1 MANKIL
7 VTSALPYAN
16 GPLHVGHIAGAYLP
30 ADIYV
35 RYQRLR
41 KRDIVYICATDEH
54 GVPITITAE
63 KEGITPQEV
72 VDRYHNMIK
81 DSFERFGMSFDHFS
95 ATHRQIHH
103 KTSQEFFLTLYEKGY
118 VDQQEIQQMFC
129 ATCDRF
135 LPDRYIEGI
144 CPVCSSD
151 GARGDQCEKCGRWLS
166 PEEIINPKCKICGST
181 PEMRASTHWFLRLDK
196 FQDQLAAWLDSKPG
210 WKDNVRKFCE
220 EWFKAG
226 LKPRAITR
234 DIDWGIPVPLE
245 EAKGKVLYVWFDAP
259 IGYVS
264 ATKEWAEKLGEPEK
278 WKEYWQNPDC
288 ELVHFI
294 GKDNIVFHAMVW
306 PAQLMGQDNYVLPT
320 DIPANEFLN
329 LENEK
334 ISTSRNFAVWLH
346 EALDDFPADYLR
358 YYLTVIA
365 PERAD
370 SNFVWDE
377 FQNRVNGEFADIF
390 GNLVN
395 RSLTFVKRFSAGKIP
410 PLKKVREEDQAILDQ
425 IKATKDNMTDAIEH
439 YQFKRALAEWI
450 NLARVG
456 NQYFQKSAPW
466 DLQKTD
472 PDACGTVLH
481 ICSLL
486 VKNLAVLGA
495 PFVPFTAQK
504 TWETLGLTGSV
515 HVQNWED
522 IGNYTLEAGHPI
534 ADKWGILVGKVDDKA
549 IQRQKEKLGLLLA
562 QGKPGQKQEQPA
574 ISYPEIKPLISI
586 DEFAKVDLRA
596 GKVLQAEKVKKSK
609 KLIKMRIDIGSEQR
623 TILAGLAQ
631 HYEPEQLIGKTV
643 IVVVNLEPATLMGQE
658 SQGMV
663 LAGVYGDDLSVTAFE
678 KSDVPP
684 GATER

>member
-1 MANKIL
+1 MTRKIL

-30 ADIYV
+30 SDIYV

-41 KRDIVYICATDEH
+41 KSDILYVCATDEH

-72 VDRYHNMIK
+72 VDRYHTIIK
-81 DSFERFGMSFDHFS
+81 DSFKRFGMSFDHFS
-95 ATHRQIHH
+95 ATHRQVHH
-103 KTSQEFFLTLYEKGY
+103 KTSQEFFLKLYEKGY
-118 VDQQEIQQMFC
+118 IDQQEIQQMFC
-129 ATCDRF
+129 LTCDRF
-135 LPDRYIEGI
+135 LPDRYIEGT
-144 CPVCSSD
+144 CPVCSSE

-166 PEEIINPKCKICGST
+166 PEELVQPKCKICGST
-181 PEMRASTHWFLRLDK
+181 PEMRASTHWFLRLDM
-196 FQDQLAAWLDSKPG
+196 FQKKLSEWLDAKPG

-245 EAKGKVLYVWFDAP
+245 EAKSKVLYVWFDAP

-264 ATKEWAEKLGEPEK
+264 ATKEWAEQIGQPDK

-346 EALDDFPADYLR
+346 EALEEFPADYLR
-358 YYLTVIA
+358 YYLTAIA
-365 PERAD
+365 PEWAD

-377 FQNRVNGEFADIF
+377 FQARVNGEFADIF

-395 RSLTFVKRFSAGKIP
+395 RSLTFVKRFSKGKIP
-410 PLKKVREEDQAILDQ
+410 PLHKIRPEDQEIFDEITAA
-425 IKATKDNMTDAIEH
+425 KERMTDALEH
-439 YQFKRALAEWI
+439 YQFKRAQTEWM

-466 DLQKTD
+466 ELQKSD
-472 PDACGTVLH
+472 PDTCGTVLH
-481 ICSLL
+481 VCSLL

-504 TWETLGLTGSV
+504 TWEILGLEGSV
-515 HVQNWED
+515 HEQHWED
-522 IGNYTLEAGHPI
+522 VGKYTLEPGHPI
-534 ADKWGILVGKVDDKA
+534 AEKWGILVGKVDKKA
-549 IQRQKEKLGLLLA
+549 IQAQKEKLGLLLA
-562 QGKPGQKQEQPA
+562 AGQKQEQA
-574 ISYPEIKPLISI
+574 EITYPETKPLISI

-596 GKVLQAEKVKKSK
+596 GKVLEAEKVKKSK
-609 KLIKMRIDIGSEQR
+609 KLIKMRIDIGSEER
-623 TILAGLAQ
+623 TILAGIAQ
-631 HYEPEQLIGKTV
+631 QYTPEQLIGKTV
-643 IVVVNLEPATLMGQE
+643 IVVVNLEPAKLMGHE

-678 KSDVPP
+678 KGEIPP
-684 GATER
+684 GAIVR

>member
-1 MANKIL
+1 MAKKIL

-30 ADIYV
+30 ADIYA

-41 KRDIVYICATDEH
+41 KRDIIYMCATDEH

-63 KEGITPQEV
+63 KEGITPQAV
-72 VDRYHNMIK
+72 VDRYHTIIK
-81 DSFERFGMSFDHFS
+81 ESFERFGMSFDHFF

-103 KTSQEFFLTLYEKGY
+103 QTSQDFFLKLYEKEY
-118 VDQQEIQQMFC
+118 IDKQEIQQMFC
-129 ATCDRF
+129 STCDRF

-144 CPVCSSD
+144 CPICKSE

-166 PEEIINPKCKICGST
+166 PEEIVEPKCKICGNT
-181 PEMRASTHWFLRLDK
+181 PHMRRSTHWFLRLDK
-196 FQDQLAAWLDSKPG
+196 FQDQLVTWLNSKPS
-210 WKDNVRKFCE
+210 WKDNVRRFCE
-220 EWFKAG
+220 EWLKAG

-245 EAKGKVLYVWFDAP
+245 EAEGKVLYVWFDAP

-264 ATKEWAEKLGEPEK
+264 ATKEWAEKIGEPDK
-278 WKEYWQNPDC
+278 WKEYWQNPEC
-288 ELVHFI
+288 ELIHFI

-306 PAQLMGQDNYVLPT
+306 PAQLMGQDDYILPANV
-320 DIPANEFLN
+320 PANEFLN

-334 ISTSRNFAVWLH
+334 ISTSRNYAVWLH

-358 YYLTVIA
+358 YYLNAIA
-365 PERAD
+365 PETSD

-377 FQNRVNGEFADIF
+377 FQHRVNGEFADIF

-395 RSLTFVKRFSAGKIP
+395 RSLTFVKRFAKGKIP
-410 PLKKVREEDQAILDQ
+410 ALKSLRPEDQAVLDE
-425 IKATKDNMTDAIEH
+425 IAVAKEKVTEALEH
-439 YQFKRALAEWI
+439 FHFKRAQFEWM

-472 PDACGTVLH
+472 NDACGTVLH
-481 ICSLL
+481 VCSLL
-486 VKNLAVLGA
+486 VKNLTVLGA
-495 PFVPFTAQK
+495 PFVPFTAQR
-504 TWETLGLTGSV
+504 TWEILGLEGSV
-515 HVQNWED
+515 HDQAWDDV
-522 IGNYTLEAGHPI
+522 GNFTLKEGHPI
-534 ADKWGILVGKVDDKA
+534 AEKWGVLVSKVTDKQ
-549 IQRQKEKLGLLLA
+549 IQKQKEKLGLLGGEVSKDK
-562 QGKPGQKQEQPA
+562 QKKKPAEPK
-574 ISYPEIKPLISI
+574 PEKKPLILI

-596 GKVLQAEKVKKSK
+596 GKILEAEHVPKSK
-609 KLIKMRIDIGSEQR
+609 KLIKMLVDIGTEKR
-623 TILAGLAQ
+623 TILAGIAM

-643 IVVVNLEPATLMGQE
+643 IVVANLQPAKLMGYE

-663 LAGVYGDDLSVTAFE
+663 LAGVSGDDLCVTAFDKE
-678 KSDVPP
+678 VPP
-684 GATER
+684 GAQIR